1 MYVYV
6 CIFLIQH
13 PPSYHHDSFMSSS
26 ALGLSTPMCC
36 HKLRAFKN
44 PNYIIYIYIYILYII
59 YNYGYTEKY
68 TKLKIYNHQAPKRV
82 SGNEKKTNI
91 KYCLKKEKY
100 IYIYVLVEYF
110 VLNINTK

>member
-44 PNYIIYIYIYILYII
+44 PNYIIYIYIYIYYILYII

-68 TKLKIYNHQAPKRV
+68 TKLKIYNHQAPKNSKGIWER
-82 SGNEKKTNI
+82 
-91 KYCLKKEKY
+91 KE
-100 IYIYVLVEYF
+100 
-110 VLNINTK
+110 N

>member
-44 PNYIIYIYIYILYII
+44 PNYIIY
-59 YNYGYTEKY
+59 NYGYTEKY
-68 TKLKIYNHQAPKRV
+68 TKLKIYNHQAPKNSKGIWER
-82 SGNEKKTNI
+82 
-91 KYCLKKEKY
+91 KE
-100 IYIYVLVEYF
+100 
-110 VLNINTK
+110 N